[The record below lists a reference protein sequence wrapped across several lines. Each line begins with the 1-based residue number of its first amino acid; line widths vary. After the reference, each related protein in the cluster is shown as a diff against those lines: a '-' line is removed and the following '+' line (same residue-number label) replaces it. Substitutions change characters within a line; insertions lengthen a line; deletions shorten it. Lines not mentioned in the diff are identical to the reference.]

1 MVKSGLIA
9 GALALVI
16 AVIATYI
23 TPICTPCASLFIGLG
38 AGYLADVFDKPS
50 MNNSATRTG
59 ALGGA
64 IGGVGASIGQLI
76 GTVLNVMILG
86 PQGALQLE
94 RLLGLQVEGG
104 TTFTNGYWVGAIG
117 GAVCFS
123 IIDIL
128 LMAAFGALG
137 GIIWWQTDGKNRMGG
152 AISQGF

>member
-23 TPICTPCASLFIGLG
+23 TPICTPCVSLFIGLG

-59 ALGGA
+59 ALGG
-64 IGGVGASIGQLI
+64 IGASIGQLI